1 MSLRKSSWSRWDRIR
16 QRVIRRANGLC
27 EMCIRDGRVTEG
39 REVDHIRPIKDGGTD
54 DDDNLQ
60 LLCVACHERKTC
72 ADMGHTYRP
81 TIGLDGWPV
90 A

>member
-16 QRVIRRANGLC
+16 QRVIRRASGLC
-27 EMCIRDGRVTEG
+27 EICLRDGRVTEG

-72 ADMGHTYRP
+72 ADMGYTYRP

>member
-1 MSLRKSSWSRWDRIR
+1 MSLRDTSWSRWDRIR

-27 EMCIRDGRVTEG
+27 EHCADRGQVKPG
-39 REVDHIRPIKDGGTD
+39 REVDHIKPVAQGGTD

-60 LLCVACHERKTC
+60 YLCIECHERKTC
-72 ADMGHTYRP
+72 ADMGYTYRP

-90 A
+90 S